1 MREKK
6 LPFTDREV
14 RELLGLFNGEDDWI
28 TLTLDQLKYIVN
40 NEKIVKRLRSQ
51 NENRI
56 CKSIYQN
63 ATGTTKNKKRGR

>member
-1 MREKK
+1 MLKTKEIERGNMREKK

-40 NEKIVKRLRSQ
+40 NEKIVKRIKQ
-51 NENRI
+51 
-56 CKSIYQN
+56 
-63 ATGTTKNKKRGR
+63 